1 MQIIESDIYIKHHN
15 KIKDHKALWAIAR
28 RRDAIIHKD
37 HFGDCKNLGD
47 GISELRIDEGA
58 GYRIYYHIKD
68 GKVYFLRGGDKSRQ
82 QQDINEL
89 KKILPQLLKNID
101 RGASR

>member
-1 MQIIESDIYIKHHN
+1 MQIVESDVYVKHRN
-15 KIKDHKALWAIAR
+15 KIKDRKALLAIAR
-28 RRDAIIHKD
+28 RRDAIIYKE

-68 GKVYFLRGGDKSRQ
+68 GKVYFLTCGDKSHQ
-82 QQDINEL
+82 QSDINKTKKMLLQML
-89 KKILPQLLKNID
+89 KEMD
-101 RGASR
+101 EG